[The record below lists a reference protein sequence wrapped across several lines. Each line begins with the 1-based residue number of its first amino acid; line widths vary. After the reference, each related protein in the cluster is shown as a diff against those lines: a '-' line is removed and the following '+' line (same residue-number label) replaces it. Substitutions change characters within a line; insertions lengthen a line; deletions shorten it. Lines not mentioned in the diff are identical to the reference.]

1 MERTIRNFHGILPM
15 IFPCFISRKAPSRF
29 SLGFSTFMAG
39 FSDRTTC
46 ASGAK
51 TNGVA
56 RSTRQSTISAINYS
70 AISDR
75 AENEHYFRKI
85 RDATSWNA
93 ASFNSNKL
101 TFLFQ
106 SNWTSKRN
114 LKMNRR
120 TSWDRHQRRLSEISD
135 SIREGVDEGGKKSPR
150 SIAPSE
156 KQCITTKASQQRT
169 CSRYSFD

>member
-1 MERTIRNFHGILPM
+1 M

-135 SIREGVDEGGKKSPR
+135 SIREGVDEGR
-150 SIAPSE
+150 E
-156 KQCITTKASQQRT
+156 KESSKHRPEWEAVHHDKGLATKDLLEI
-169 CSRYSFD
+169 FLWLINWFN